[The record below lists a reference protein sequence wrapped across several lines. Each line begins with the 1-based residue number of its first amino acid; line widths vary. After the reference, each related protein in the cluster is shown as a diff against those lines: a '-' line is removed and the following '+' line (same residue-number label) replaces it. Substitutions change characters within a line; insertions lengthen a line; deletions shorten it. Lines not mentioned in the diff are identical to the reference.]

1 MPETQVKVP
10 SARVEP
16 TSGQPPA
23 PGSDTY
29 VTVIRPPT
37 ALPRLPLS
45 EIWRYRELLGIFV
58 WRDIKVRYKQTVI
71 GGVWV
76 VFQPLLTAVVY
87 TLIFGRFAKF
97 NSAGLP
103 YPLFAFAGMIAWQYF
118 SGSLNVSSSSLV
130 SNVPLLTKVY
140 FPRLLLPLA
149 GVLTPLVDFLVSIP
163 ILIWIMA
170 WFHIWPGLNAL
181 LAPAFILLALVA
193 ALGAGL
199 VFSALNVRYRDIP
212 YVIPAFMQVMPL
224 LSAVPFTL
232 ENLPPK
238 WQWLL
243 SVNPMTTVVAGWRWC
258 VLNGPPL
265 VLGQALLSAGV
276 AVTLFILGIVVFMRL
291 EPRFADKI

>member
-1 MPETQVKVP
+1 MQATATDVLRIQP
-10 SARVEP
+10 SQGWASLGLRELW
-16 TSGQPPA
+16 S
-23 PGSDTY
+23 
-29 VTVIRPPT
+29 
-37 ALPRLPLS
+37 
-45 EIWRYRELLGIFV
+45 YRELLYFLT

-163 ILIWIMA
+163 I
-170 WFHIWPGLNAL
+170 
-181 LAPAFILLALVA
+181 AFSVA
-193 ALGAGL
+193 S
-199 VFSALNVRYRDIP
+199 VKVPS
-212 YVIPAFMQVMPL
+212 PL
-224 LSAVPFTL
+224 LKKMRSVP
-232 ENLPPK
+232 
-238 WQWLL
+238 
-243 SVNPMTTVVAGWRWC
+243 
-258 VLNGPPL
+258 
-265 VLGQALLSAGV
+265 
-276 AVTLFILGIVVFMRL
+276 
-291 EPRFADKI
+291 